1 MNTLNDNARLLQ
13 LETLTAVAERLAL
26 TDDLKVA
33 FQGGTCLHMCHRS
46 PRFSEDLDFLAA
58 GPLAKLEKLMAD
70 VAGVVSARM
79 LARGLRSTRLVGR
92 GGKLNVDGVPHNPRL
107 YQLVMPSDRPDLPAT
122 RVKVEFMGVPEPLLA
137 RYKTQMRM
145 PILEGLRASVSAELP
160 TGSLESIEAD
170 KVVALAMRKHP
181 KARDV
186 FDLGWIGH
194 QRAGEQRS
202 LAALD
207 ASRGM
212 YEDTPPV
219 GALLLLARERLEAFT
234 PEGMAEE
241 LKEYLPKRLAPD
253 YAESLKNEA
262 RDSLNRYQRLLERR
276 MESSHDLR
284 P

>member
-1 MNTLNDNARLLQ
+1 MKTLNDHARLLQ

-26 TDDLKVA
+26 AGDLKVA

-58 GPLAKLEKLMAD
+58 GTLAKLERLMVE
-70 VAGVVSARM
+70 VAGAVSERM
-79 LARGLRSTRLVGR
+79 MARGLRSVRLVGR
-92 GGKLNVDGVPHNPRL
+92 GGKLNLDGVPHNPRL
-107 YQLVMPSDRPDLPAT
+107 YQLVMPSETPDLPAT
-122 RVKVEFMGVPEPLLA
+122 RVKVEFMGVPEPLLD

-145 PILEGLRASVSAELP
+145 PILEGLSASVLAELP
-160 TGSLESIEAD
+160 AGSLESIEAD

-202 LAALD
+202 LAALE

-212 YEDTPPV
+212 YEGTPPV
-219 GALLLLARERLEAFT
+219 DALLRLASERLEAFT
-234 PEGMAEE
+234 PDGMVEE
-241 LKEYLPKRLAPD
+241 LKEYLPKRLSPD
-253 YAESLKNEA
+253 YAESLKAEA

-276 MESSHDLR
+276 MESSNDLR